1 MFMVSKQELFA
12 IYATLGVTAHVQ
24 VLLRRYMKIY
34 KIQTIMSAGSIDHV
48 K

>member
-1 MFMVSKQELFA
+1 MFMVSNQEFFA
-12 IYATLGVTAHVQ
+12 IYATFGLTAHVQ

-34 KIQTIMSAGSIDHV
+34 KIQTIMSAGSVDYV